1 MIALIQRVE
10 EARVLVDGA
19 VVGQIGAGLLVF
31 VAVERG
37 DIESFCDR
45 LARKV
50 VGYRVFPDQQG
61 KMNLNVRD
69 ADGALLVVSEFT
81 LAADTSRGL
90 RPSLKSA
97 PPEEAEALYLR
108 FVQCCQSH
116 KVPVETGRFGAHM
129 QVHLVNDG
137 PATFLLRT

>member
-19 VVGQIGAGLLVF
+19 VVGHIGAGLLVF

-50 VGYRVFPDQQG
+50 VGYRVFPDQQE
-61 KMNLNVRD
+61 N
-69 ADGALLVVSEFT
+69 S
-81 LAADTSRGL
+81 
-90 RPSLKSA
+90 
-97 PPEEAEALYLR
+97 
-108 FVQCCQSH
+108 
-116 KVPVETGRFGAHM
+116 
-129 QVHLVNDG
+129 
-137 PATFLLRT
+137 